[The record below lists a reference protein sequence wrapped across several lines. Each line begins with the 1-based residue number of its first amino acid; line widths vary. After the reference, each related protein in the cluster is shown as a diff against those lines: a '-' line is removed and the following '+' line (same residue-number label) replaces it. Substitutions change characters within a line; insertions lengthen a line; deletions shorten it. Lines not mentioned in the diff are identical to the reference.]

1 MIKSSLSV
9 LLILLTVIVSAQV
22 QTQIVGDS
30 VRIRSN
36 TGSAELILEN
46 STKNVQGFLYN
57 KGNGRTEFRNMG
69 DYSVQSLT
77 DGSTIT
83 WNVANGTNG
92 TVTLGGTNRT
102 LSISNPI
109 AGQLY
114 RLRVVQDTTGS
125 RTIGTWPTNTMW

>member
-1 MIKSSLSV
+1 MMIKSSFSA
-9 LLILLTVIVSAQV
+9 LLILSVAVATAQV

-36 TGSAELILEN
+36 TGTAELILEN

-57 KGNGRTEFRNMG
+57 KGNGRTEFRSVG
-69 DYSVQSLT
+69 DYSVQSLS

-83 WNVANGTNG
+83 WDVANGTNG
-92 TVTLGGTNRT
+92 TITLAGTNRT

-114 RLRVVQDTTGS
+114 RL
-125 RTIGTWPTNTMW
+125 